1 MNPKNSIMKQEEG
14 AKVWILG
21 NKCYRCGH
29 EWKPNNINEIPRVCP
44 KCKNPYWD
52 RPRQKKKDG

>member
-1 MNPKNSIMKQEEG
+1 MKKEAG
-14 AKVWILG
+14 HNILILG

-29 EWKPNNINEIPRVCP
+29 EWRQQNTEETPRVCP

-52 RPRQKKKDG
+52 RPKKIKGIK